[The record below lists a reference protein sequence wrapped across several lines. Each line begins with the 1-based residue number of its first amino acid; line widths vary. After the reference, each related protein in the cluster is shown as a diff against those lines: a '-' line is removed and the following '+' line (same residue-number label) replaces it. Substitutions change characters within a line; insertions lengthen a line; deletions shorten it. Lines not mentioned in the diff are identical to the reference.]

1 MKNKKSRFGAKSKM
15 ALAATMMTV
24 PMFAVA
30 QKPTPDASPADKS
43 ASSRSATIKCCGTF
57 SVVGSYKGHTVYKN
71 DAGRYFWIDKATG
84 DQKFLSADAASK
96 IVSSA
101 AGRSATVKSTWK
113 DKEKVTIVGKDAKGR
128 VIQKNARG
136 QKFYLDPAT
145 GDMVFVK

>member
-30 QKPTPDASPADKS
+30 QKPTPDASPTDKS
-43 ASSRSATIKCCGTF
+43 ASSRSATHKIGGTF
-57 SVVGSYKGHTVYKN
+57 SVVGSYEGHTVYKN

-84 DQKFLSADAASK
+84 DQKF
-96 IVSSA
+96 VSSDAVVKQGSARA
-101 AGRSATVKSTWK
+101 ATEKQTT
-113 DKEKVTIVGKDAKGR
+113 EKVTVVGKDAKGH

>member
-1 MKNKKSRFGAKSKM
+1 MKNKKSRFGARSKL

-24 PMFAVA
+24 PMFAAA
-30 QKPTPDASPADKS
+30 QKPTVDASPSDKS
-43 ASSRSATIKCCGTF
+43 ASSRSATLKSGGTF
-57 SVVGSYKGHTVYKN
+57 SVVGSYKGNTVYKN

-84 DQKFLSADAASK
+84 DQKF
-96 IVSSA
+96 VSSDA
-101 AGRSATVKSTWK
+101 VVKVGADRSAALKYALK
-113 DKEKVTIVGKDAKGR
+113 DKEKVTVVGKDAKGH

>member
-24 PMFAVA
+24 PMLAAA
-30 QKPTPDASPADKS
+30 QKPNADASPTDKS
-43 ASSRSATIKCCGTF
+43 ALSRSATLKSGGTY

-71 DAGRYFWIDKATG
+71 DAGQYFWIDKATG
-84 DQKFLSADAASK
+84 DQKF
-96 IVSSA
+96 VSSSVVIKQ
-101 AGRSATVKSTWK
+101 GPDRSATVKSTLK
-113 DKEKVTIVGKDAKGR
+113 DKEKVTVVGKDAKGH

>member
-24 PMFAVA
+24 PTFAVA
-30 QKPTPDASPADKS
+30 QKPKADASPTDKS
-43 ASSRSATIKCCGTF
+43 ASSQSATHKIGGTY
-57 SVVGSYKGHTVYKN
+57 SVVGSHHGHTVYKN
-71 DAGRYFWIDKATG
+71 DAGQYFWIDKATG
-84 DQKFLSADAASK
+84 DQKFLSSDVVIKQGPA
-96 IVSSA
+96 
-101 AGRSATVKSTWK
+101 RSATLKYTLK
-113 DKEKVTIVGKDAKGR
+113 GNEKVTIVGKDAKGH

>member
-24 PMFAVA
+24 PMFAGA

-43 ASSRSATIKCCGTF
+43 ASSRSAHTIKMGGTF

-71 DAGRYFWIDKATG
+71 DAGQHFWIDKATG
-84 DQKFLSADAASK
+84 DQKF
-96 IVSSA
+96 VSSDVVVKQGSA
-101 AGRSATVKSTWK
+101 RSATVKWK
-113 DKEKVTIVGKDAKGR
+113 GNEKVTVVGKDAKGH
-128 VIQKNARG
+128 VIQKNAQG

>member
-24 PMFAVA
+24 PMFAAA

-43 ASSRSATIKCCGTF
+43 ASSRSATHVKLGRTF
-57 SVVGSYKGHTVYKN
+57 SVVGSYQGRTVYKN
-71 DAGRYFWIDKATG
+71 DAGKYFWIDKATG
-84 DQKFLSADAASK
+84 DQKFLSSDVAVKLGADRA
-96 IVSSA
+96 
-101 AGRSATVKSTWK
+101 ATVKSTTWK
-113 DKEKVTIVGKDAKGR
+113 GNEKVTIVGKDAKGH